1 MPILRRG
8 VLALA
13 LPSELAA
20 CSVLPNR
27 PYQEVQR
34 YALALERPR
43 REPPPKRGPVLLM
56 RSVRAAPGMDA
67 RGLRIMGGDG
77 QVDTQF
83 YNEWSAP
90 PVDLVEEALR
100 RWLAGSGLFAAVV
113 SPGSRLRAGMV
124 LEAELL
130 RLQAEPRTGLAL
142 AGMAALL
149 LLDDPH
155 DGGQVRIL
163 GQFTPE
169 GTAPLP
175 GGARRND
182 PVPAVEAA
190 AAMRNALAAA
200 LADLERQLRGAVPV
214 AVRR

>member
-8 VLALA
+8 LLA
-13 LPSELAA
+13 LPSALAA

-34 YALALERPR
+34 YALAPERPR
-43 REPPPKRGPVLLM
+43 REPPSKRGPVLLL

-67 RGLRIMGGDG
+67 RGLRIVGTGG
-77 QVDTQF
+77 QVDAQF

-90 PVDLVEEALR
+90 PVELVEEALR
-100 RWLAGSGLFAAVV
+100 QWLAGSGLFAAVV
-113 SPGSRLRAGMV
+113 SPGSRLRADVV

-130 RLQAEPRTGLAL
+130 RLQAEPRTGLAR
-142 AGMAALL
+142 AGLAALL
-149 LLDDPH
+149 LDEPR
-155 DGGQVRIL
+155 DGGQARIL

-175 GGARRND
+175 GGIRRD
-182 PVPAVEAA
+182 DSVPAAEAA
-190 AAMRNALAAA
+190 AAMRDALSAA
-200 LADLERQLRGAVPV
+200 LADLERQLRGAVP
-214 AVRR
+214 APGGGRRR